1 VQEVKEK
8 ASEDTSQIIIG
19 NKVDMEKVPA
29 G

>member
-8 ASEDTSQIIIG
+8 AAEDTSQIIIG
-19 NKVDMEKVPA
+19 NKVDMQKVRS